1 MRGSEAPRRNV
12 VVAITGASGAVFG
25 VRVLELLRGLPDVT
39 THLVVSKAGML
50 TLRQECDLAVDEVKR
65 LADVVHRSGEIG
77 ATIASGSFPV
87 EAMLVAPCSIKTLSA
102 IATGYTD
109 DLVARAADVCLKE
122 GRPLLLMVRETPLHL
137 GHLRSMTAAAEAGA
151 IIAPPVPAFY
161 QRPESLA
168 DLVDHTAR
176 RALARVGLREL
187 AAPAW
192 DGDVTGG
199 RQASPGRRQPGFV
212 ETTHRNGSLNAI
224 TTEKV

>member
-1 MRGSEAPRRNV
+1 MTGTAATGLPRRNV
-12 VVAITGASGAVFG
+12 VVAITGASGACYG
-25 VRVLELLRGLPDVT
+25 VRILQLLRERPDFS
-39 THLVVSKAGML
+39 THLVLSKAGIV
-50 TLRQECDLAVDEVKR
+50 TLRHECDLSAEEVR
-65 LADVVHRSGEIG
+65 ALADVTYRPGEIG

-161 QRPESLA
+161 SRPGTIDEM
-168 DLVDHTAR
+168 VDFTAR
-176 RALARVGLREL
+176 RALARVGLWEL
-187 AAPAW
+187 APAPW
-192 DGDVTGG
+192 DGDVTGRKDALIQG
-199 RQASPGRRQPGFV
+199 G
-212 ETTHRNGSLNAI
+212 
-224 TTEKV
+224 